1 MNMLTRLMCVI
12 APVFCLDAKRD
23 EVTDA
28 TIDAVR
34 AVRDIA
40 DTTAGPGSVRRDQVR
55 HAEEKIGIAGTLL
68 AARDAGRA
76 KR

>member
-1 MNMLTRLMCVI
+1 MLTRVMCAI
-12 APVFCLDAKRD
+12 APAFCPDAKRD

-40 DTTAGPGSVRRDQVR
+40 DTTAGPGPVRRDQVR
-55 HAEEKIGIAGTLL
+55 YAEDKLGVAGTLL
-68 AARDAGRA
+68 AARDARQGA